1 MHFDN
6 KYMNIAFNLAKKGMA
21 TSFPNPSVGCVI
33 VECSHDFKND
43 KIAGFGFTQKGGRP
57 HAEAKALEKVN
68 FKKTKKYLCY
78 STLEPCSHFGRDVS
92 CLDKIQK
99 TPISQII
106 FALKDPDKRMKGS
119 KIKKLSVDGKT
130 IRSGILKK
138 DLFKF
143 YEGYFLNKI
152 KNRPKITLKMA
163 STLDGKITSS
173 KKKWISN
180 SSSRKIVHHLRSNN
194 DAILVGS
201 NTVKIDNPRLTCRIN
216 GLENTSPIRIVINR
230 KLDLTEDFHIITDR
244 SVKTILISSLK
255 KEQIPKHFKKKNIEI
270 INIKNE
276 KFNLKTIL
284 KEISSFGI
292 NNLLVEGGARTA
304 GFFLKSKFV
313 DELIIFRNNIIV
325 GDAELSL
332 IKFKGNYNEEEFQLK
347 KLMKLKNNILEIY
360 RSQSSLFFL
369 KKNIEKY

>member
-33 VECSHDFKND
+33 VECTHDFKND

-78 STLEPCSHFGRDVS
+78 STLEPCSHFGRDIS

-119 KIKKLSVDGKT
+119 KIKKLSVDGKI

-276 KFNLKTIL
+276 KFNLKNIL

-292 NNLLVEGGARTA
+292 NNLLVEGGARMA

-313 DELIIFRNNIIV
+313 DDLIIFRNNIFV

>member
-57 HAEAKALEKVN
+57 HAEAKALENVN

-255 KEQIPKHFKKKNIEI
+255 KEQIPKHLKKKNIEI

-292 NNLLVEGGARTA
+292 NNLLVEGGARMA

-332 IKFKGNYNEEEFQLK
+332 IKFKGNYNEEEFKLK

>member
-33 VECSHDFKND
+33 VECTHDFKND

-201 NTVKIDNPRLTCRIN
+201 NTVKIDNPRLTCRIS

-230 KLDLTEDFHIITDR
+230 KLDLTEDFHVLTDR

-292 NNLLVEGGARTA
+292 NNLLVEGGARMA

-347 KLMKLKNNILEIY
+347 KLMKLKNNTLEIY

>member
-33 VECSHDFKND
+33 VECTHDFKND

-180 SSSRKIVHHLRSNN
+180 SSSRQIVHHLRSNN

-201 NTVKIDNPRLTCRIN
+201 NTVKIDNPRLTCRIK

-230 KLDLTEDFHIITDR
+230 KLDLTEDFHIITDK
-244 SVKTILISSLK
+244 SVKTILISSLN

-284 KEISSFGI
+284 KKISSFGI
-292 NNLLVEGGARTA
+292 NNLLVEGGARMA

-332 IKFKGNYNEEEFQLK
+332 IKFNGNYNEEEFQLK
-347 KLMKLKNNILEIY
+347 KLMKLKNNTLEIY

-369 KKNIEKY
+369 KKNIEKH

>member
-33 VECSHDFKND
+33 VECTHDFKND

-230 KLDLTEDFHIITDR
+230 KLDLNKDFHIITDR
-244 SVKTILISSLK
+244 SVKTILISSLN
-255 KEQIPKHFKKKNIEI
+255 KEQIPKHLKKKNIEI

-292 NNLLVEGGARTA
+292 NNLLVEGGARMA

-332 IKFKGNYNEEEFQLK
+332 IKFNGNYNEEEFQLK
-347 KLMKLKNNILEIY
+347 KLMKLKNNILEVY
-360 RSQSSLFFL
+360 RSQSSLFFM

>member
-33 VECSHDFKND
+33 VECTHDFKND

-78 STLEPCSHFGRDVS
+78 STLEPCSHFGRDIS

-119 KIKKLSVDGKT
+119 KIKKLSVDGKI

-347 KLMKLKNNILEIY
+347 KIMKLKNNILEIY
-360 RSQSSLFFL
+360 KSQSSLFFL

>member
-33 VECSHDFKND
+33 VECTHDFKND

-244 SVKTILISSLK
+244 SVKTILISSLN
-255 KEQIPKHFKKKNIEI
+255 KEQIPKHLKKKNIEI

-292 NNLLVEGGARTA
+292 NNLLVEGGARMA

-332 IKFKGNYNEEEFQLK
+332 IKFNGSYNEEEFQLK
-347 KLMKLKNNILEIY
+347 KLMKLKNNILEVY
-360 RSQSSLFFL
+360 RSQSSLFFM

>member
-33 VECSHDFKND
+33 VECTHDFKND

-244 SVKTILISSLK
+244 SVKTILISSLN
-255 KEQIPKHFKKKNIEI
+255 KEQIPKHLKKKNIEI

>member
-6 KYMNIAFNLAKKGMA
+6 KYMSIAFNLAKKGMA

-33 VECSHDFKND
+33 VECTHDFKND

-130 IRSGILKK
+130 IRSGIFKK
-138 DLFKF
+138 DLFKL

-201 NTVKIDNPRLTCRIN
+201 NTVKMDNPRLTCRIN

-255 KEQIPKHFKKKNIEI
+255 KEQIPKHLKKKNIEI

-292 NNLLVEGGARTA
+292 NNLLVEGGARMA

-332 IKFKGNYNEEEFQLK
+332 IKFKGNYNEEEFKLK
-347 KLMKLKNNILEIY
+347 KLTKLKNNILEIY

>member
-33 VECSHDFKND
+33 VECTHDFKND

-255 KEQIPKHFKKKNIEI
+255 KEQIPKHLKKKNIEI

-292 NNLLVEGGARTA
+292 NNLLVEGGARMA

-347 KLMKLKNNILEIY
+347 KLMKLKNNILEVY
-360 RSQSSLFFL
+360 RSQSSLFFM

>member
-230 KLDLTEDFHIITDR
+230 KLDLNKDFHIITDR

-255 KEQIPKHFKKKNIEI
+255 KEQIPKHLKKKNIEI

-276 KFNLKTIL
+276 KFNLKNIL

-292 NNLLVEGGARTA
+292 NNLLVEGGARMA

>member
-99 TPISQII
+99 TPISQIV

-201 NTVKIDNPRLTCRIN
+201 NTVKMDNPRLTCRIN

-255 KEQIPKHFKKKNIEI
+255 KEQIPKHLKKKNIEI

-292 NNLLVEGGARTA
+292 NNLLVEGGARMA

>member
-33 VECSHDFKND
+33 VECTHDFKND

-230 KLDLTEDFHIITDR
+230 KLDLSEDFHIITDR

-255 KEQIPKHFKKKNIEI
+255 KEQIPKHLKKKNIEI

-292 NNLLVEGGARTA
+292 NNLLVEGGARMA

>member
-33 VECSHDFKND
+33 VECTHDFKND

-119 KIKKLSVDGKT
+119 KIKKLSVDGKI

-347 KLMKLKNNILEIY
+347 KIMKLKNNILEIY
-360 RSQSSLFFL
+360 KSQSSLFFL

>member
-6 KYMNIAFNLAKKGMA
+6 KYMNIAFSLAKKGMA

-33 VECSHDFKND
+33 VECTHDFKND

-180 SSSRKIVHHLRSNN
+180 SSSRQIVHHLRSNN

-244 SVKTILISSLK
+244 SVKTILISSLN
-255 KEQIPKHFKKKNIEI
+255 KEQIPKHLKKKNIEI

-292 NNLLVEGGARTA
+292 NNLLVEGGARMA

>member
-33 VECSHDFKND
+33 VECTHDFKND

-230 KLDLTEDFHIITDR
+230 KLDLNKDFHIITDR
-244 SVKTILISSLK
+244 SVKTILISSLN
-255 KEQIPKHFKKKNIEI
+255 KEQIPKHLKKKNIEI

-292 NNLLVEGGARTA
+292 NNLLVEGGARMA

-347 KLMKLKNNILEIY
+347 KLMKLKNNILEVY
-360 RSQSSLFFL
+360 RSQSSLFFM

>member
-33 VECSHDFKND
+33 VECTHDFKND

-255 KEQIPKHFKKKNIEI
+255 KEQIPKHLRKKNIEI

-292 NNLLVEGGARTA
+292 NNLLVEGGARMA

-332 IKFKGNYNEEEFQLK
+332 IKFNGNYNEEEFQLK
-347 KLMKLKNNILEIY
+347 KLMKLKNNILEVY
-360 RSQSSLFFL
+360 RSQSSLFFM

>member
-6 KYMNIAFNLAKKGMA
+6 KYMSIAFNLAKKGIA
-21 TSFPNPSVGCVI
+21 ASFPNPSVGCVV
-33 VECSHDFKND
+33 VECNHDFKND
-43 KIAGFGFTQKGGRP
+43 KIVGFGFTQRGGRP
-57 HAEAKALEKVN
+57 HAEAKALEKIN
-68 FKKTKKYLCY
+68 FKKKKKYLCY

-92 CLDKIQK
+92 CLDKIKK

-119 KIKKLSVDGKT
+119 KIKQLSVDGKT

-163 STLDGKITSS
+163 STLDGKITAS

-180 SSSRKIVHHLRSNN
+180 SSSRKIVHHLRSYH

-201 NTVKIDNPRLTCRIN
+201 NTVRIDNPRLTCRIK

-230 KLDLTEDFHIITDR
+230 KLDLSENLQIITDK

-255 KEQIPKHFKKKNIEI
+255 NEQIPKHLKKKNIEI
-270 INIKNE
+270 INIKTE
-276 KFNLKTIL
+276 KFNLKNVL
-284 KEISSFGI
+284 RELSSYGI
-292 NNLLVEGGARTA
+292 NNLLVEGGAQTA

-313 DELIIFRNNIIV
+313 DELMIFRNNFFV
-325 GDAELSL
+325 GDSELSL
-332 IKFKGNYNEEEFQLK
+332 IKFKGSYNEEEFKLK

-360 RSQSSLFFL
+360 QSQSSLIFF

>member
-33 VECSHDFKND
+33 VECTHDFKND

-255 KEQIPKHFKKKNIEI
+255 KEQIPKHLKKKNIEI

-292 NNLLVEGGARTA
+292 NNLLVEGGARMA

>member
-6 KYMNIAFNLAKKGMA
+6 KYMNIAFNLAKRGMA

-33 VECSHDFKND
+33 VECTHDFKND

-119 KIKKLSVDGKT
+119 KIKKLSVDGKK

-230 KLDLTEDFHIITDR
+230 KLDLNEDFHIITDR
-244 SVKTILISSLK
+244 SVKTILISSLN
-255 KEQIPKHFKKKNIEI
+255 KEQIPRHLKKKNIEI

-292 NNLLVEGGARTA
+292 NNLLVEGGARMA